1 MPKIPTQA
9 QSLGVTLNRFQVS
22 NVIEVLERIQGAS
35 LEIPVKLFITAF
47 YHTLLLIVFYD
58 L

>member
-1 MPKIPTQA
+1 MPTIPTQA

-22 NVIEVLERIQGAS
+22 NVIEVLERIRGAS
-35 LEIPVKLFITAF
+35 LEIPVELCITDF